1 LAIQFPRE
9 SHETNHP
16 RFYSVCGSKRGLCVS
31 LSASFT
37 RLERFSYYPES
48 RVKEIADGFR
58 SRNLP
63 CDVVWMDIDYMNG
76 FRIFTFDPV
85 GYPDPAGLSNYLH
98 QRGFKGVW
106 MIDPAAKFEPGY
118 SIYDSGVQNNSWVKT
133 KDGQEYHGR
142 VWAGPSVFP
151 DFTQPHVR
159 DWWGDLYRDFLARSG
174 ADGVWNDMNEP
185 SVFHGPQG
193 TMPIDNRHEGGGELP
208 AGTHEE
214 YHNLYGLLMVNA
226 SRNRYPEMETPES
239 TVCPVSIQFF
249 WWLPVRGNLDRR

>member
-1 LAIQFPRE
+1 VQNIASDGPPFRVIVIR
-9 SHETNHP
+9 
-16 RFYSVCGSKRGLCVS
+16 GSSPQEVL
-31 LSASFT
+31 T
-37 RLERFSYYPES
+37 RMSNYTGKIELPPLWALGYQQCRFSYYPES

-118 SIYDSGVQNNSWVKT
+118 SIYDSGVQNNVWVKI

-151 DFTQPHVR
+151 DSLSPRCEAGGVICIVIFWPQAPPTV
-159 DWWGDLYRDFLARSG
+159 SG
-174 ADGVWNDMNEP
+174 
-185 SVFHGPQG
+185 
-193 TMPIDNRHEGGGELP
+193 T
-208 AGTHEE
+208 T
-214 YHNLYGLLMVNA
+214 
-226 SRNRYPEMETPES
+226 
-239 TVCPVSIQFF
+239 
-249 WWLPVRGNLDRR
+249 